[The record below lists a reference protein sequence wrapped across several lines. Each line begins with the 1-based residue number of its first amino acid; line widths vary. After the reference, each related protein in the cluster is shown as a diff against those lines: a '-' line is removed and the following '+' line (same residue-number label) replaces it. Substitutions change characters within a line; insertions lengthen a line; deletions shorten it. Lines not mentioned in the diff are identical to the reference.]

1 MKFKLFLALGIAMI
15 SSFGYSQEVT
25 QAGKD
30 VDQVLLKISKLNIV
44 KYVTPLL
51 LKKDQLNALMST
63 IEKCRAKQAEIV
75 SLDAME
81 FKKQKLESDID
92 KALEEALNNGSYPKR
107 ELQSKI
113 IAVQDALL
121 VRRKIATNEMVDML
135 LETCKKNLNE
145 GQIAVMRNLTDP
157 NYVEGE
163 TKASKLPDD
172 ERTKLYIREILLSP
186 LTYDIFKQLAKH
198 AQ

>member
-1 MKFKLFLALGIAMI
+1 MKFKVFLALGIALI

-30 VDQVLLKISKLNIV
+30 VDQIILKINKLNIV

-63 IEKCRAKQAEIV
+63 IEKCRAKQSEIV
-75 SLDAME
+75 ALDAME
-81 FKKQKLESDID
+81 FKKQKLEAEID
-92 KALEEALNNGSYPKR
+92 KALDDAMNNGSYPKR
-107 ELQSKI
+107 DLQSKVI
-113 IAVQDALL
+113 KIQDALL
-121 VRRKIATNEMVDML
+121 MRRKIATNEMVEML
-135 LETCKKNLNE
+135 LETCKKQLNE
-145 GQIAVMRNLTDP
+145 GQLAVMRNLTDP

-172 ERTKLYIREILLSP
+172 ERTKLFIREILLSP